1 MLDCGDTPMPSARG
15 PVPPTR
21 HARRSVRARLWQ
33 WYEDTY
39 LLNVGLA
46 AALFLLQTVHLYWMA
61 AYVIAIRLFGASVIQ
76 LSPFWQT
83 IVALVDYTEIPALL
97 GVSLVYL
104 HALRT
109 RLTWK
114 PLLLL
119 ILVNAQWLHLFW
131 ITDEFVFRFIRFNAW
146 LAWAAI
152 LIDYLEAPVML
163 DMLSRFI
170 TELLRG
176 RGVGSL
182 RVLARRPVV
191 APTPIARLPR
201 R

>member
-1 MLDCGDTPMPSARG
+1 MSPVRDVAPSARRA
-15 PVPPTR
+15 TR
-21 HARRSVRARLWQ
+21 GLADRLWG
-33 WYEDTY
+33 WYENTY

-46 AALFLLQTVHLYWMA
+46 AALFLLQVVHLYWMTA
-61 AYVIAIRLFGASVIQ
+61 HVVAIRLFDASALP
-76 LSPFWQT
+76 LSPFSQT
-83 IVALVDYTEIPALL
+83 IVALVDYTEIPALF
-97 GVSLVYL
+97 GASLVYL
-104 HALRT
+104 HALRKSFA
-109 RLTWK
+109 WK

-119 ILVNAQWLHLFW
+119 ILVNVQWLHLFW
-131 ITDEFVFRFIRFNAW
+131 ITDEFVFRFIRFNAG
-146 LAWAAI
+146 LAWVAI

-182 RVLARRPVV
+182 RAFTRRPVV
-191 APTPIARLPR
+191 EPAPIDESPR